1 VVATEGDLAAGAYRE
16 GMSACLAAVVR
27 ADPQRVREAVAMRSC
42 DAPVTVRETHISWV
56 FVAGDRAFKLKKPV
70 VLDFVDYGTPARRQ
84 AMCQEEVR
92 LNARLAPDLYVGVR
106 SVADR
111 GDRLEVVERERQR
124 FEPLDEVA
132 TSRHLLVRT
141 DREPDAVIADLL
153 ALLDLRLEGEPTAR
167 DLTSSGDA
175 TLPRRGPQRRPQS
188 TSAA

>member
-1 VVATEGDLAAGAYRE
+1 
-16 GMSACLAAVVR
+16 
-27 ADPQRVREAVAMRSC
+27 MRSC

-92 LNARLAPDLYVGVR
+92 
-106 SVADR
+106 
-111 GDRLEVVERERQR
+111 
-124 FEPLDEVA
+124 
-132 TSRHLLVRT
+132 
-141 DREPDAVIADLL
+141 
-153 ALLDLRLEGEPTAR
+153 RLEGEPTAR

>member
-1 VVATEGDLAAGAYRE
+1 
-16 GMSACLAAVVR
+16 
-27 ADPQRVREAVAMRSC
+27 
-42 DAPVTVRETHISWV
+42 
-56 FVAGDRAFKLKKPV
+56 
-70 VLDFVDYGTPARRQ
+70 
-84 AMCQEEVR
+84 
-92 LNARLAPDLYVGVR
+92 VGVR